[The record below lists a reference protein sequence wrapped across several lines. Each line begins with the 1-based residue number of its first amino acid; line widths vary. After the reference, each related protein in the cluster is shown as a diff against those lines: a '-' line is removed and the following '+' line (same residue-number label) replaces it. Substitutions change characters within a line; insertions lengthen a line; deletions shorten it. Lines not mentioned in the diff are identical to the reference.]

1 MSKFKRTDK
10 KRPIL
15 INKKTKIFE
24 LFPSGVYG
32 SGLKVKDFQSILK
45 SSKKGNKLGGV
56 IKAESGTI
64 VTPRMSRYVSDT
76 LKSADEG
83 AYRIGSKLKEKSK
96 SILSKVKE
104 KIAKASEIMR
114 KGPTAASVKG
124 ATKFTGDTAPLSKP
138 KLKSANR
145 PGKLPDRPGS
155 KINIGKSKALVTG
168 RTAKLFKAA
177 RFARAVTPIGAA
189 SIVIGAG
196 VKKRDAKAIKRERD
210 FYKGKKYKDV
220 GFESMMDYAKP
231 KKKGGAISY
240 NKGGFNYAINK
251 KRERDNEIH
260 ERTIRR

>member
-96 SILSKVKE
+96 NILSKVKE

-124 ATKFTGDTAPLSKP
+124 AAKFTGDTAPLSKP
-138 KLKSANR
+138 TLKSANR
-145 PGKLPDRPGS
+145 AGKLPDRPGS
-155 KINIGKSKALVTG
+155 KINTGKTKPGEVFKKLAKSKALRV
-168 RTAKLFKAA
+168 A
-177 RFARAVTPIGAA
+177 RLATPIGAA
-189 SIVIGAG
+189 TVVATSI
-196 VKKRDAKAIKRERD
+196 KKRDPKAVKRERD

-251 KRERDNEIH
+251 KR
-260 ERTIRR
+260 

>member
-15 INKKTKIFE
+15 INKQTKIFD
-24 LFPSGVYG
+24 LFPSGAYG
-32 SGLKVKDFQSILK
+32 SGLKVKDFKSILK

-56 IKAESGTI
+56 IKASEG
-64 VTPRMSRYVSDT
+64 VSVSPKLTDYT
-76 LKSADEG
+76 KNLIGKADQS
-83 AYRIGSKLKEKSK
+83 IGKGISKTK
-96 SILSKVKE
+96 SILTSVKE
-104 KIAKASEIMR
+104 KISRAGEIMR
-114 KGPTAASVKG
+114 KGPSAAITKAGPVKDF
-124 ATKFTGDTAPLSKP
+124 AIAKEAAKASFKPPTKTLS
-138 KLKSANR
+138 A
-145 PGKLPDRPGS
+145 
-155 KINIGKSKALVTG
+155 GKSKALVTS

-196 VKKRDAKAIKRERD
+196 VKKRDAKAVKRERD

-231 KKKGGAISY
+231 KSKGGVISY

-251 KRERDNEIH
+251 KR
-260 ERTIRR
+260 